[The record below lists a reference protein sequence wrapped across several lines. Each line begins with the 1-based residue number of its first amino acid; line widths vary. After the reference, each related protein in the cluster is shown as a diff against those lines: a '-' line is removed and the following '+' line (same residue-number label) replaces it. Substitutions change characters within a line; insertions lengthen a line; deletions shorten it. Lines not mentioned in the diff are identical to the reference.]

1 MRVLSLRRP
10 KHNHMARTAVPE
22 AGVQGGVRA
31 GLDSGCHLCDGILRC
46 EDQKVTGGVTV
57 PRDGF

>member
-1 MRVLSLRRP
+1 
-10 KHNHMARTAVPE
+10 MARTAVPE